1 MSSSASLKQSRRFSI
16 QKCLGFT
23 IPLVFRLAGTESK
36 SPSYGE
42 LALRLL
48 LAGHEVALFELKDVE
63 GFRIVMDNQREAL
76 VVTFAGSVG
85 FRTLCF
91 T

>member
-1 MSSSASLKQSRRFSI
+1 
-16 QKCLGFT
+16 
-23 IPLVFRLAGTESK
+23 
-36 SPSYGE
+36 
-42 LALRLL
+42 LL
-48 LAGHEVALFELKDVE
+48 LAGHEVALFELKDAE